1 MVMDNL
7 AAWGGKDYYFKAD
20 GKMQTGGKAPDG
32 RAIGADG
39 AVEGVSKTADA
50 SELADS
56 ATGPGVKK

>member
-1 MVMDNL
+1 
-7 AAWGGKDYYFKAD
+7 
-20 GKMQTGGKAPDG
+20 MQIGGKAPDG

-39 AVEGVSKTADA
+39 AVEGVSKTADD